1 MESINRESPHTF
13 LKRKMVECELAW
25 EQCRNIDRLL
35 LEIMEEKEEEE
46 AASKE
51 ENDQLEYEEKI
62 YELRDASKKYLD
74 NQKTEPSSVAKD
86 VKDTKDAAR
95 EIAKPV
101 EETVKEISETI
112 DPMENTHNTRSTE
125 NVHFRRAPF
134 QSTVI
139 GNRSAAKE
147 AMSDDWIRQL
157 AGPTLK
163 EPEEF
168 TVPAQKPF
176 NGKLPD
182 QEEGVDRKDYIGNH
196 PMIDT
201 RRRGEQKIIRNHALR
216 PHQEKGHIV
225 RVCRFKKRCGKGGCN
240 RVHHPELHENV
251 EQKVNYQVS
260 SKE

>member
-1 MESINRESPHTF
+1 
-13 LKRKMVECELAW
+13 MVELRE
-25 EQCRNIDRLL
+25 
-35 LEIMEEKEEEE
+35 
-46 AASKE
+46 ASKRYL
-51 ENDQLEYEEKI
+51 EN
-62 YELRDASKKYLD
+62 RR
-74 NQKTEPSSVAKD
+74 TEPSSVAGS
-86 VKDTKDAAR
+86 VKDPEEAAR
-95 EIAKPV
+95 EIARPD
-101 EETVKEISETI
+101 EETVREISETI
-112 DPMENTHNTRSTE
+112 DPMENTQYTKMTE
-125 NVHFRRAPF
+125 TVHFRRAPF

-147 AMSDDWIRQL
+147 AMSNDWIRQL